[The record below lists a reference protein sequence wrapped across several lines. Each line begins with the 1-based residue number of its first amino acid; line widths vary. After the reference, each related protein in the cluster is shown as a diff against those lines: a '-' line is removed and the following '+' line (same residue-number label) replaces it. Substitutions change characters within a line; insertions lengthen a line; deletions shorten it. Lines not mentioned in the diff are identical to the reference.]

1 MGAIILFAKNSQ
13 TIFKLNLN
21 RPYQTTLLNDLAGMS
36 SSSQTST
43 DQTKMLHPKEIE
55 KKLLMME
62 EVVKIL
68 EETFLNSFS
77 DDLDKKYIYNIVY
90 GKTVSTE
97 IKDSLITIDEKE
109 TILEY
114 TQSANKENVTDS
126 MMMDVIKKIKIKY
139 LLAF

>member
-1 MGAIILFAKNSQ
+1 
-13 TIFKLNLN
+13 
-21 RPYQTTLLNDLAGMS
+21 MS
-36 SSSQTST
+36 NSSQTST
-43 DQTKMLHPKEIE
+43 NQTKMLHPKEIE

-62 EVVKIL
+62 KVVKIL
-68 EETFLNSFS
+68 EETFLNPFS
-77 DDLDKKYIYNIVY
+77 DDLDKKQIYNIVY

-139 LLAF
+139 LLAFS